1 MDKKIIGYMS
11 AFGEQK
17 TKCSLCGRTHKNT
30 FIVRTDNKNYYYG
43 SGCIQKIGLNNIEL
57 NQAINKATHNLSY
70 LNYTI
75 TKNILKK
82 LDVVK

>member
-17 TKCSLCGRTHKNT
+17 TKCSLCGRSHKNT
-30 FIVRTDNKNYYYG
+30 FIVKEDNKNFYYG

-75 TKNILKK
+75 TKNILNNM
-82 LDVVK
+82 VVV